1 MRKLLLE
8 SSFLDRLKQLV
19 RVDLSKKSFLLGVSG
34 GSDSMCLA
42 NLFLKSGLKFGVIH
56 INYSLRGSES
66 EEDMNFV
73 TTWAKNHDI
82 EYFVKV
88 IDTPFILS
96 NQGGNVQQMA
106 RDFRYS
112 FFEETRLKYHFDFIC
127 TAHHA
132 SDWLETVIFNVLRGG
147 FLHAFI
153 GIPAINGVILRPLL
167 SFPKKEIN
175 DYIIQN
181 DIPYRTD
188 SSNNKL
194 LYHRNLIRHEII
206 PALNK
211 INPSLLPTFL
221 KNKRVWSELIQIKN
235 EFVAVESKKLV
246 THLSENE
253 FLIDIEGLNASLAPV
268 TFLYEILSPLGF
280 TSKMIYEIVEMKEK
294 SISIGAAFTLNNLKI
309 IKLEKYL
316 RLIKEIESPL
326 VTTDIEIPQNGK
338 VEYAKGRSISIKNN
352 SVIPENL
359 NQGPE
364 IIFVDAKKII
374 FPLYVRKWR
383 YGDFFYPINMNN
395 QRKKLQ
401 DYLTD
406 KKIDKFKKEEVYLLV
421 DANNQIIWVIGLRQ
435 DNRYKIDSNTE
446 HILIFEHKIN

>member
-1 MRKLLLE
+1 ME
-8 SSFLDRLKQLV
+8 SSFLDSLKQLV
-19 RVDLSKKSFLLGVSG
+19 KVDLSDKSFLLGVSG

-66 EEDMNFV
+66 DEDMNFV

-82 EYFVKV
+82 ECFVKV
-88 IDTPFILS
+88 VDTAFILS

-147 FLHAFI
+147 FLQAHI

-167 SFPKKEIN
+167 SFPKKEII
-175 DYIIQN
+175 DYLIQN
-181 DIPYRTD
+181 DLSFRSD

-194 LYHRNLIRHEII
+194 IYHRNLIRHEII
-206 PALNK
+206 PVLRK
-211 INPSLLPTFL
+211 INPSLLSTFL

-235 EFVAVESKKLV
+235 EFVSSESKKLV
-246 THLSENE
+246 THLSANE
-253 FLIDIEGLNASLAPV
+253 FLIDIDGLNECLAPI

-294 SISIGAAFTLNNLKI
+294 SMKIGSVFTHNDVKI

-326 VTTDIEIPQNGK
+326 FTNEMEITQNGNI
-338 VEYAKGRSISIKNN
+338 EYAKGRSISIKNSRN
-352 SVIPENL
+352 IPENL
-359 NQGPE
+359 NQGAE
-364 IIFVDAKKII
+364 KIFADVKKII
-374 FPLYVRKWR
+374 FPLYIRKWKD
-383 YGDFFYPINMNN
+383 GDYFYPINMNN
-395 QRKKLQ
+395 QRKKIQ

-406 KKIDKFKKEEVYLLV
+406 KKIDKNLIIQYIKEK
-421 DANNQIIWVIGLRQ
+421 A
-435 DNRYKIDSNTE
+435 
-446 HILIFEHKIN
+446 

>member
-1 MRKLLLE
+1 MRKLSLE
-8 SSFLDRLKQLV
+8 SFFLNSLKQLV
-19 RVDLSKKSFLLGVSG
+19 RGDLSDKSFLLGISG

-66 EEDMNFV
+66 VEDMNFV
-73 TTWAKNHDI
+73 TSWAKNHEI
-82 EYFVKV
+82 ECFVKV
-88 IDTPFILS
+88 VDTPFILT

-106 RDFRYS
+106 REFRYS

-147 FLHAFI
+147 FLQALI
-153 GIPAINGVILRPLL
+153 GIPALNGVILRPLL
-167 SFPKKEIN
+167 SFPKKEII
-175 DYIIQN
+175 DYLIQN
-181 DIPYRTD
+181 DISFRSD

-194 LYHRNLIRHEII
+194 IYHRNLIRHEII
-206 PALNK
+206 PVLSK
-211 INPSLLPTFL
+211 INPSLLSTFL

-235 EFVAVESKKLV
+235 EFVSSESKKLV
-246 THLSENE
+246 THLSDNE
-253 FLIDIEGLNASLAPV
+253 FLIDIDGLNECLAPI
-268 TFLYEILSPLGF
+268 TFLYEILIPLGF

-294 SISIGAAFTLNNLKI
+294 SMPIGSVFTHNDVKI

-326 VTTDIEIPQNGK
+326 FTNEMEITQNGNI
-338 VEYAKGRSISIKNN
+338 EYAKGRRISIKNSRN
-352 SVIPENL
+352 IPENL
-359 NQGPE
+359 NKGAE
-364 IIFVDAKKII
+364 TIFVDVKKII
-374 FPLYVRKWR
+374 LPLYVRKWK
-383 YGDFFYPINMNN
+383 YGDYFYPLNMNN

-406 KKIDKFKKEEVYLLV
+406 KKIDKLKKEDIYLLV

-435 DNRYKIDSNTE
+435 DNRCKIDSNTE

>member
-1 MRKLLLE
+1 MRKLPLE
-8 SSFLDRLKQLV
+8 SSFLDSLKQLV
-19 RVDLSKKSFLLGVSG
+19 NSDLTENSFLLGVSG

-42 NLFLKSGLKFGVIH
+42 NLFLKSGLKFSLIH

-66 EEDMNFV
+66 DEDMNFV

-82 EYFVKV
+82 ACFVKV
-88 IDTPFILS
+88 IDTASMLT
-96 NQGGNVQQMA
+96 NQGGNMQQMA
-106 RDFRYS
+106 RDLRYS

-147 FLHAFI
+147 FLNALI
-153 GIPAINGVILRPLL
+153 GIPALNGAILRPLL
-167 SFPKKEIN
+167 SFPKIEIN
-175 DYIIQN
+175 DYLIQN
-181 DIPYRTD
+181 DIPFRTD

-194 LYHRNLIRHEII
+194 IYHRNLIRHEIM

-211 INPSLLPTFL
+211 INPSLLSTFL

-235 EFVAVESKKLV
+235 EFVSGESKKIV
-246 THLSENE
+246 THLSDNE
-253 FLIDIEGLNASLAPV
+253 FLIDIVGLNASLAPV

-280 TSKMIYEIVEMKEK
+280 NSKMIYEIVEMKEK
-294 SISIGAAFTLNNLKI
+294 SISIGSVLTYNDVKI

-326 VTTDIEIPQNGK
+326 VAKEIVITQNGNI
-338 VEYAKGRSISIKNN
+338 EYAKGRSIYIKNSRN
-352 SVIPENL
+352 IPENL

-364 IIFVDAKKII
+364 KIFVDDKKII
-374 FPLYVRKWR
+374 FPLYIRKWKN
-383 YGDFFYPINMNN
+383 GDFFYPINMNN
-395 QRKKLQ
+395 QRKKIQ

-406 KKIDKFKKEEVYLLV
+406 KKMDKFNKEKVYLLV

-435 DNRYKIDSNTE
+435 DNRCKIDLNTE

>member
-112 FFEETRLKYHFDFIC
+112 FFEEIRLKYHFDFIC

-147 FLHAFI
+147 FLHALI

-167 SFPKKEIN
+167 SFPKKDIN
-175 DYIIQN
+175 DYLIQN

-294 SISIGAAFTLNNLKI
+294 SISIGSAFTLNNLKI

>member
-112 FFEETRLKYHFDFIC
+112 FFEEIRLKYHFDFIC

-175 DYIIQN
+175 DYLIQN

-206 PALNK
+206 PSLNK

-294 SISIGAAFTLNNLKI
+294 SISIGSAFTLNNLKI

-383 YGDFFYPINMNN
+383 YGDFFT
-395 QRKKLQ
+395 Q
-401 DYLTD
+401 
-406 KKIDKFKKEEVYLLV
+406 
-421 DANNQIIWVIGLRQ
+421 
-435 DNRYKIDSNTE
+435 
-446 HILIFEHKIN
+446 

>member
-1 MRKLLLE
+1 MRKLPLE
-8 SSFLDRLKQLV
+8 SSFLESLKSLV
-19 RVDLSKKSFLLGVSG
+19 RCDLSEKSFLLGVSG

-73 TTWAKNHDI
+73 TTWAKNHGI
-82 EYFVKV
+82 ECFVKV

-96 NQGGNVQQMA
+96 SQGGNLQQLA

-147 FLHAFI
+147 FLHALI
-153 GIPAINGVILRPLL
+153 GIPTRNGVILRPLL

-175 DYIIQN
+175 DYLIQN
-181 DIPYRTD
+181 DIPFRSD

-194 LYHRNLIRHEII
+194 IYHRNLIRHEII
-206 PALNK
+206 PALIK
-211 INPSLLPTFL
+211 INPSLESTFL

-235 EFVAVESKKLV
+235 EFVAGESKKLV
-246 THLSENE
+246 THLSDNE
-253 FLIDIEGLNASLAPV
+253 FLIDIDGLNASLAPV

-294 SISIGAAFTLNNLKI
+294 SISIGSVFIHNDVKI

-316 RLIKEIESPL
+316 RLIKVIESPL
-326 VTTDIEIPQNGK
+326 VTTEIEIPQNGM
-338 VEYAKGRSISIKNN
+338 VEYAKGRSISIKHSRN
-352 SVIPENL
+352 IPENL

-364 IIFVDAKKII
+364 KIIVDGNKII

-395 QRKKLQ
+395 QRKKIQ
-401 DYLTD
+401 DFLTD
-406 KKIDKFKKEEVYLLV
+406 KKIDKLKKEEVHLLV

-435 DNRYKIDSNTE
+435 DNRYKIDSNSE

>member
-112 FFEETRLKYHFDFIC
+112 FFEEIRLKYHFDFIC

-147 FLHAFI
+147 FLHALI

-175 DYIIQN
+175 DYLIQN

-294 SISIGAAFTLNNLKI
+294 SISIGSIFIHNEFKI
-309 IKLEKYL
+309 IKLERYL

>member
-1 MRKLLLE
+1 MRKLPLE
-8 SSFLDRLKQLV
+8 SSFLDSLKQLV
-19 RVDLSKKSFLLGVSG
+19 NSDLTENSFLLGVSG

-42 NLFLKSGLKFGVIH
+42 NLFLKSGLKFSLIH

-66 EEDMNFV
+66 DEDMNFV

-82 EYFVKV
+82 ACFVKV
-88 IDTPFILS
+88 IDTASMLT
-96 NQGGNVQQMA
+96 NQGGNMQQMA
-106 RDFRYS
+106 RDLRYS

-147 FLHAFI
+147 FLNALI
-153 GIPAINGVILRPLL
+153 GIPALNGAILRPLL
-167 SFPKKEIN
+167 SFPKIEIN
-175 DYIIQN
+175 DYLIQN
-181 DIPYRTD
+181 DIPFRTD

-194 LYHRNLIRHEII
+194 IYHRNLIRHEIM

-211 INPSLLPTFL
+211 INPSLLSTFL

-235 EFVAVESKKLV
+235 EFVSGESKKIV
-246 THLSENE
+246 THLSDNE
-253 FLIDIEGLNASLAPV
+253 FLIDIVGLNASLAPV

-280 TSKMIYEIVEMKEK
+280 NSKMIYEIVEMKEK
-294 SISIGAAFTLNNLKI
+294 SISIGSVLTYNDVKI

-326 VTTDIEIPQNGK
+326 VAKEIVITQNGNI
-338 VEYAKGRSISIKNN
+338 EYAKGRSIYIKNSRN
-352 SVIPENL
+352 IPENL

-364 IIFVDAKKII
+364 KIFVDDKKII
-374 FPLYVRKWR
+374 FPLYIRKWK

-395 QRKKLQ
+395 QRKKIQ

-406 KKIDKFKKEEVYLLV
+406 KKMDKFNKEKVYLLV

-435 DNRYKIDSNTE
+435 DNRCKIDLNTE

>member
-1 MRKLLLE
+1 MRKLPLE
-8 SSFLDRLKQLV
+8 SSFLDSLKQLV
-19 RVDLSKKSFLLGVSG
+19 NSDLTENSFLLGVSG

-42 NLFLKSGLKFGVIH
+42 NLFLKSGLKFSLIH

-66 EEDMNFV
+66 DEDMNFV

-82 EYFVKV
+82 ACFVKV
-88 IDTPFILS
+88 IDTASMLT
-96 NQGGNVQQMA
+96 NQGGNMQQMA
-106 RDFRYS
+106 RDLRYS

-147 FLHAFI
+147 FLNALI
-153 GIPAINGVILRPLL
+153 GIPALNGAILRPLL
-167 SFPKKEIN
+167 PFPKKEIN
-175 DYIIQN
+175 DYLIQN
-181 DIPYRTD
+181 DIPFRTD

-194 LYHRNLIRHEII
+194 IYHRNLIRHEIM

-211 INPSLLPTFL
+211 INPSLLSTFL

-235 EFVAVESKKLV
+235 EFVSGESKKIV
-246 THLSENE
+246 THLSDNE
-253 FLIDIEGLNASLAPV
+253 FLIDIVGLNASLAPV

-280 TSKMIYEIVEMKEK
+280 NSKMIYEIVEMKEK
-294 SISIGAAFTLNNLKI
+294 SISIGSVLTYNDVKI

-326 VTTDIEIPQNGK
+326 VAKEIVITQNGNI
-338 VEYAKGRSISIKNN
+338 EYAKGRSIYIKNSRN
-352 SVIPENL
+352 IPENL

-364 IIFVDAKKII
+364 KIFVDDKKII
-374 FPLYVRKWR
+374 FPLYIRKWK

-395 QRKKLQ
+395 QRKKIQ

-406 KKIDKFKKEEVYLLV
+406 KKMDKFNKEKVYLLV

-435 DNRYKIDSNTE
+435 DNRCKIDLNTE

>member
-1 MRKLLLE
+1 
-8 SSFLDRLKQLV
+8 
-19 RVDLSKKSFLLGVSG
+19 
-34 GSDSMCLA
+34 
-42 NLFLKSGLKFGVIH
+42 
-56 INYSLRGSES
+56 
-66 EEDMNFV
+66 
-73 TTWAKNHDI
+73 
-82 EYFVKV
+82 
-88 IDTPFILS
+88 
-96 NQGGNVQQMA
+96 
-106 RDFRYS
+106 
-112 FFEETRLKYHFDFIC
+112 
-127 TAHHA
+127 
-132 SDWLETVIFNVLRGG
+132 
-147 FLHAFI
+147 
-153 GIPAINGVILRPLL
+153 LRPLL

-175 DYIIQN
+175 DYLIQN
-181 DIPYRTD
+181 EIPYRTD

-194 LYHRNLIRHEII
+194 IYHRNLIRHEII

-211 INPSLLPTFL
+211 INPSLLSTFL
-221 KNKRVWSELIQIKN
+221 KNKRVWSELIHIKN
-235 EFVAVESKKLV
+235 EFVAGESKKLV

-280 TSKMIYEIVEMKEK
+280 TSKMIYEIIDMKEK
-294 SISIGAAFTLNNLKI
+294 SISIGSVFTLNNLKI

-338 VEYAKGRSISIKNN
+338 VEYTKGRSISIKNSSN
-352 SVIPENL
+352 IPENL
-359 NQGPE
+359 NQGTE
-364 IIFVDAKKII
+364 IIFVDEKKII

-383 YGDFFYPINMNN
+383 YGDIFYPINMNN

-435 DNRYKIDSNTE
+435 DNRYKIDLNTE

>member
-1 MRKLLLE
+1 MRKLQLE
-8 SSFLDRLKQLV
+8 PAFLDRLKQLV
-19 RVDLSKKSFLLGVSG
+19 RDDLSKKSFLLGVSG

-88 IDTPFILS
+88 IDTPFLLS

-112 FFEETRLKYHFDFIC
+112 FFEEIRLKYHFDFIC

-147 FLHAFI
+147 FLHALI
-153 GIPAINGVILRPLL
+153 GIPAINGAILRPLL

-175 DYIIQN
+175 DYLIQN
-181 DIPYRTD
+181 EIPYRTD

-194 LYHRNLIRHEII
+194 IYHRNLIRHEII

-211 INPSLLPTFL
+211 INPSLLSTFL
-221 KNKRVWSELIQIKN
+221 KNKRVWSELIHIKN
-235 EFVAVESKKLV
+235 EFVAGESKKLV

-280 TSKMIYEIVEMKEK
+280 TSKMIYEIVDMKEK
-294 SISIGAAFTLNNLKI
+294 SISIGSVFTLNNLKI

-338 VEYAKGRSISIKNN
+338 VEYTKGRSISIKNSSN
-352 SVIPENL
+352 IPENL
-359 NQGPE
+359 NQGTE
-364 IIFVDAKKII
+364 IIFVDEKKII

-383 YGDFFYPINMNN
+383 YGDIFYPINMNN

-406 KKIDKFKKEEVYLLV
+406 KKIDKYKKEEVYLLV

-435 DNRYKIDSNTE
+435 DNRSKIDSNTE

>member
-1 MRKLLLE
+1 VRKLSLE
-8 SSFLDRLKQLV
+8 SFFLNSLKQLV
-19 RVDLSKKSFLLGVSG
+19 RGDLSDKSFLLGISG

-66 EEDMNFV
+66 VEDMNFV

-82 EYFVKV
+82 ECFVKV
-88 IDTPFILS
+88 VDTPFILS

-147 FLHAFI
+147 FLKALI
-153 GIPAINGVILRPLL
+153 GIPDINGVILRPLL
-167 SFPKKEIN
+167 SFPKKEII
-175 DYIIQN
+175 DYLIQN
-181 DIPYRTD
+181 DISFRSD

-194 LYHRNLIRHEII
+194 IYHRNLIRHEII
-206 PALNK
+206 PVLSK
-211 INPSLLPTFL
+211 INPSLLSTFL

-235 EFVAVESKKLV
+235 EFVSSESKKLV
-246 THLSENE
+246 THLSDNE
-253 FLIDIEGLNASLAPV
+253 FLIDIDGLNECLAPI
-268 TFLYEILSPLGF
+268 TFLYEILIPLGF

-294 SISIGAAFTLNNLKI
+294 SMPISSVFTHNDVKI

-326 VTTDIEIPQNGK
+326 FTNEMEITQNGNI
-338 VEYAKGRSISIKNN
+338 EYAKGRRISVKNSRN
-352 SVIPENL
+352 IPENL
-359 NQGPE
+359 NQGAE
-364 IIFVDAKKII
+364 KIFVDIKKII

-406 KKIDKFKKEEVYLLV
+406 KKIDKLKKEEVYLLV

>member
-1 MRKLLLE
+1 ME
-8 SSFLDRLKQLV
+8 SSFLDSLKQLV
-19 RVDLSKKSFLLGVSG
+19 KVDLSDKSFLLGVSG

-42 NLFLKSGLKFGVIH
+42 NLFLKSGLNFGVIH

-66 EEDMNFV
+66 DEDMNFV

-82 EYFVKV
+82 DCFVKV
-88 IDTPFILS
+88 VDTPFILS

-112 FFEETRLKYHFDFIC
+112 FFEETRLKYRFNFIC

-147 FLHAFI
+147 FLQAHI

-167 SFPKKEIN
+167 SFPKKEII
-175 DYIIQN
+175 DYLIQN
-181 DIPYRTD
+181 DLSFRSD

-194 LYHRNLIRHEII
+194 IYHRNLIRHEII
-206 PALNK
+206 PVLSK
-211 INPSLLPTFL
+211 INPSLLSTFL

-235 EFVAVESKKLV
+235 EFVSGESKKLV
-246 THLSENE
+246 TNLSANE
-253 FLIDIEGLNASLAPV
+253 FLIDIDGLNESLAPV

-280 TSKMIYEIVEMKEK
+280 TSKMIYEILEMKEK
-294 SISIGAAFTLNNLKI
+294 SMSIGSVFKHNDVKI

-316 RLIKEIESPL
+316 RLIKKIESPL
-326 VTTDIEIPQNGK
+326 VTDEMEITQNGNI
-338 VEYAKGRSISIKNN
+338 EYAKGRSISTKNSRN
-352 SVIPENL
+352 IPENL
-359 NQGPE
+359 NQGAE
-364 IIFVDAKKII
+364 KIFVDVKKII
-374 FPLYVRKWR
+374 FPLYVRKWKD
-383 YGDFFYPINMNN
+383 GDFFYPLNMNN

-406 KKIDKFKKEEVYLLV
+406 KKIDKLKKEEIYLLV

-435 DNRYKIDSNTE
+435 DNRCKIDSNTE

>member
-294 SISIGAAFTLNNLKI
+294 SISIGSAFTLNNLKI

>member
-1 MRKLLLE
+1 MRKLSLE
-8 SSFLDRLKQLV
+8 SFFLDSLKQLV
-19 RVDLSKKSFLLGVSG
+19 RGDLSDKCFLLGISG

-66 EEDMNFV
+66 VEDMNFV

-82 EYFVKV
+82 ECFVKV
-88 IDTPFILS
+88 VDTPFILS

-147 FLHAFI
+147 FLKALI
-153 GIPAINGVILRPLL
+153 GIPDINGVILRPLL
-167 SFPKKEIN
+167 SFPKKEII
-175 DYIIQN
+175 DYLIQN
-181 DIPYRTD
+181 DISFRSD

-194 LYHRNLIRHEII
+194 IYHRNLIRHEII
-206 PALNK
+206 PVLRK
-211 INPSLLPTFL
+211 INPSLLSTFL

-235 EFVAVESKKLV
+235 EFVSSESKKLV
-246 THLSENE
+246 THLSDNE
-253 FLIDIEGLNASLAPV
+253 FLIDIDGLNECLAPI
-268 TFLYEILSPLGF
+268 TFLYEILIPLGF

-294 SISIGAAFTLNNLKI
+294 SMPIGSVFTHNDVKI

-326 VTTDIEIPQNGK
+326 FTNEMEITQNGNI
-338 VEYAKGRSISIKNN
+338 EYAKGRRISVKNSRN
-352 SVIPENL
+352 IPENL
-359 NQGPE
+359 NQGAE
-364 IIFVDAKKII
+364 KIFVDIKKII

-406 KKIDKFKKEEVYLLV
+406 KKIDKLKKEEV
-421 DANNQIIWVIGLRQ
+421 
-435 DNRYKIDSNTE
+435 
-446 HILIFEHKIN
+446 

>member
-112 FFEETRLKYHFDFIC
+112 FFEEIRLKYHFDFIC

-206 PALNK
+206 PSLNK

-294 SISIGAAFTLNNLKI
+294 SISIGSAFTLNNLKI

-383 YGDFFYPINMNN
+383 YGDFFT
-395 QRKKLQ
+395 Q
-401 DYLTD
+401 
-406 KKIDKFKKEEVYLLV
+406 
-421 DANNQIIWVIGLRQ
+421 
-435 DNRYKIDSNTE
+435 
-446 HILIFEHKIN
+446 

>member
-1 MRKLLLE
+1 MRKLSLE
-8 SSFLDRLKQLV
+8 SFFLDSLKQLV
-19 RVDLSKKSFLLGVSG
+19 RGDLSNKSFLLGVSG

-56 INYSLRGSES
+56 INYSLRESES
-66 EEDMNFV
+66 DEDMNFV
-73 TTWAKNHDI
+73 TTWANNHDI
-82 EYFVKV
+82 ECFVKV
-88 IDTPFILS
+88 VDTPFILS

-147 FLHAFI
+147 FLQALI

-167 SFPKKEIN
+167 SFPKKEII
-175 DYIIQN
+175 DYLIQN
-181 DIPYRTD
+181 DISFRSD

-194 LYHRNLIRHEII
+194 IYHRNLIRHEII
-206 PALNK
+206 PVLSK
-211 INPSLLPTFL
+211 INPSLLSTFL

-235 EFVAVESKKLV
+235 EFVSSESKKLV
-246 THLSENE
+246 THLSANE
-253 FLIDIEGLNASLAPV
+253 FLIDIDGLNECIAPV

-294 SISIGAAFTLNNLKI
+294 SMPISSVFTHNDVKI

-326 VTTDIEIPQNGK
+326 VTTDIEIPQNGNI
-338 VEYAKGRSISIKNN
+338 EYAKGRSIYIKK
-352 SVIPENL
+352 SSKIPENL
-359 NQGPE
+359 NQGSE
-364 IIFVDAKKII
+364 KIIVDEKKII

-395 QRKKLQ
+395 QRKKIQ
-401 DYLTD
+401 DFLTD
-406 KKIDKFKKEEVYLLV
+406 RKIDKLKKEEVHLLV
-421 DANNQIIWVIGLRQ
+421 DSNNQIIWVIGLRQ

>member
-88 IDTPFILS
+88 IDTHFILS

-112 FFEETRLKYHFDFIC
+112 FFEEIRLKYHFDFIC

-181 DIPYRTD
+181 DIPYRID

-280 TSKMIYEIVEMKEK
+280 TSKMIYEIVDMKEK
-294 SISIGAAFTLNNLKI
+294 SISIGYVFTLNNLKI

-338 VEYAKGRSISIKNN
+338 VEYAKGRSISIKNS

-364 IIFVDAKKII
+364 IIFVDEKKII